1 MDRFAVTGISH
12 KFAPIEVRELLAFP
26 AESLPK
32 AFRLLRD
39 EFGVEQSVI
48 VSTCNRVEIIT
59 FSDHTDIQPVIAD
72 FLAKFHRVRHET
84 FQPHLYSH
92 AGEAAVEHLLK
103 VAASLDS
110 LVLGETQILAQIKD
124 AYAIA
129 ASEGATG
136 KALNGLLHRAFSV
149 AKDIHSQT
157 AISRGRLSI
166 ASVAVDLI
174 KRTFDDLD
182 RRAVLLVGL
191 GEMGEL
197 TLRHLREAG
206 VGTVIVANRTHQR
219 ALDMAKTID
228 GEAIPLTLLAD
239 YLHRADIVV
248 SQTAAPGIVISR
260 EMVARAMKQRGG
272 RSMFLVDLAV
282 PRDIHPEADLIEG
295 VYRYEIDDLQRVV
308 AEASEARTQEVARAL
323 ELVAAAKAEFAAGM
337 RTVSVEPLLTAIRS
351 RHEALLEAECQR
363 LAANLPPVAAEAA
376 REASRRFMNK
386 VLHQATMVLK
396 DAARDGGDRAVLQA
410 AAQLF
415 GVDGA
420 AASAPP
426 HRNASIRF
434 EIGTGANGQG
444 ESPAPAVAVPARRE
458 PGA

>member
-1 MDRFAVTGISH
+1 
-12 KFAPIEVRELLAFP
+12 
-26 AESLPK
+26 
-32 AFRLLRD
+32 
-39 EFGVEQSVI
+39 
-48 VSTCNRVEIIT
+48 
-59 FSDHTDIQPVIAD
+59 
-72 FLAKFHRVRHET
+72 
-84 FQPHLYSH
+84 
-92 AGEAAVEHLLK
+92 VEHLLK

-149 AKDIHSQT
+149 AKEIHSQT

-166 ASVAVDLI
+166 ATVAVDLI
-174 KRTFDDLD
+174 RRTFDDLD

-260 EMVARAMKQRGG
+260 DMVARAMKQRSG

-282 PRDIHPEADLIEG
+282 PRDIHPEADLVEG

-308 AEASEARTQEVARAL
+308 AEASEARTAEVARAL
-323 ELVAAAKAEFAAGM
+323 ELVAAAKSEFVAGM
-337 RTVSVEPLLTAIRS
+337 RTVSVEPLLNAIRA
-351 RHEALLEAECQR
+351 RHEAMLAAECQR
-363 LAANLPPVAAEAA
+363 VAAGLPPESAEAA

-386 VLHQATMVLK
+386 LLHQATMVIK
-396 DAARDGGDRAVLQA
+396 DAAREGGDRAMLAA

-415 GVDGA
+415 GVSGA
-420 AASAPP
+420 VGESAAP
-426 HRNASIRF
+426 RQEIRF
-434 EIGTGANGQG
+434 EIGGPEADHGNGTKD
-444 ESPAPAVAVPARRE
+444 SPASAVASPRE